1 MGYLLPYLLKSTE
14 KAHLGQLSKKVY
26 IIIAL
31 MLFGL
36 VSCSKAVKFQ
46 RELPEVIKY
55 NTVKF
60 VECPTDMSGYLCI
73 KNRDAINS
81 VIDLKNCQEQN
92 RFLREMLNGN

>member
-1 MGYLLPYLLKSTE
+1 MLNRMRSTE
-14 KAHLGQLSKKVY
+14 KGHLRQISKKVY
-26 IIIAL
+26 ITIAL

-46 RELPEVIKY
+46 RELPEKLNY
-55 NTVKF
+55 SNSEF
-60 VECPTDMSGYLCI
+60 VSCNPEISGYLCI
-73 KNRDAINS
+73 KNTDAINS

>member
-1 MGYLLPYLLKSTE
+1 MGYLLSYLLKSTE
-14 KAHLGQLSKKVY
+14 TGHLGHLGKKVY

-36 VSCSKAVKFQ
+36 VSCSKSLKFQ
-46 RELPEVIKY
+46 RELPEKLNYSKIE
-55 NTVKF
+55 F
-60 VECPTDMSGYLCI
+60 VNCNPEISGYLCM
-73 KNRDAINS
+73 KNTDAINS